1 MVVDDF
7 LTADALERLWR
18 FCLDATVWY
27 QVKRGYLGAYL
38 VDGFG
43 TALALQ
49 IADELRTRLPG
60 IFGPH
65 KLEQLWA
72 LQVRFQAAGNRHP
85 RRLRCR
91 QR

>member
-7 LTADALERLWR
+7 LTPDALERLWR

-49 IADELRTRLPG
+49 IADELRARLPG
-60 IFGPH
+60 IFGPIG
-65 KLEQLWA
+65 WSSSGPTSTIPGC
-72 LQVRFQAAGNRHP
+72 RGSPPTPTSP
-85 RRLRCR
+85 RST
-91 QR
+91 